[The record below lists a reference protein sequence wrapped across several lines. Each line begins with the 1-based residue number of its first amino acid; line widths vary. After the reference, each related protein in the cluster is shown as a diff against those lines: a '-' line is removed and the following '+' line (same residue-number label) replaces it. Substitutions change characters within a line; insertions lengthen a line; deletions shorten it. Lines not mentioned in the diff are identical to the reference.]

1 MMQIALNDAA
11 LRAQLALDTDDLPAH
26 TPHTLATL
34 AALQADLAAARTRGW
49 ASNFEEWRL
58 GVCGLGAAVFNA
70 RAEPVAAI
78 GMSVPA
84 IRCTPAQASALAPQL
99 RACAAQ
105 ASASLG
111 WTAPVQLATPS
122 TQALAAP
129 PGLAPGAGRRKRYV
143 TANTLVS

>member
-1 MMQIALNDAA
+1 L
-11 LRAQLALDTDDLPAH
+11 T
-26 TPHTLATL
+26 TL

-84 IRCTPAQASALAPQL
+84 IRCTPAQASALALQL
-99 RACAAQ
+99 CACAAQ

-111 WTAPVQLATPS
+111 WTAPAG
-122 TQALAAP
+122 QALVACAAAP
-129 PGLAPGAGRRKRYV
+129 LAMPRLAQAPATGRRNRSV
-143 TANTLVS
+143 PATTTPVVS